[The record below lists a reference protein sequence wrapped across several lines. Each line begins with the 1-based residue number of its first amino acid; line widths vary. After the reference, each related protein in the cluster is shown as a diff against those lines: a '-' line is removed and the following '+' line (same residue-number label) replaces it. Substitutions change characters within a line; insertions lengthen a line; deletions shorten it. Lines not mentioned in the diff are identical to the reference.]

1 MEAESRKSFVYLRL
15 NEGED
20 GSSSYSIS
28 LKEA

>member
-1 MEAESRKSFVYLRL
+1 MEAESRKSFVSFRL
-15 NEGED
+15 NEGEA